1 MEVEAKFA
9 IPNRKV
15 YGQLTRVRELAG
27 FSLVPAGHAL
37 VADRYLDTDD
47 GRLQAAGYACRLRAD
62 EGAVIA
68 TLKGLGGAEGAV
80 HRRLEEEVRLTAWSP
95 DPTSWPESAARTLA
109 LELAGGAELR
119 PLFDLNQRRARADL
133 LDGDRRVGQLSLDR
147 VWLDL
152 TAPHR
157 PVRSGSYHELEI
169 ELTPAGTEADL
180 AVIAGELAT
189 VWGLLPESRSKFE
202 RGLALV
208 QIQRAE
214 TAQFEA
220 ARPALEAHATGAEPE
235 LARRAAVLLAYAD
248 GLPMREAALRG
259 GLSIGRARYWLRAF
273 RAKQMAI
280 FGAPKADSDHT
291 ARVDAHAA
299 AGATTDASPQVPGT
313 SEVPG
318 TWGEL
323 LRADVS
329 EAAGGQGTAQPAPAP
344 AALLS
349 VAAFCREHGVDM
361 AHGRFVAAQARL
373 LFDALRPVHGLPGK
387 RRRLLKQA
395 ALLHTLAAAQDPK
408 RSGEA
413 GRDLILA
420 QPLRGVS
427 TADRLALACI
437 TAFNRDKVRPK
448 REPTMN
454 ALDEQSRP
462 QVLALTALL
471 RVAEALDFSRTQ
483 TTEIQSLEGL
493 DASRCE
499 VVVSGPHAEMDAL
512 HATGR
517 ADFWYEQFQQELV
530 FLPVAAGDRKIATA
544 GERPADDAA
553 LAVITSAVTAETP
566 AGAPPLTLPAPPLPE
581 AQPLLSDEPMSEAGR
596 KVIHFH
602 FGRMLYHEPGTR
614 LGEDPEALHD
624 MRVATR
630 RMRAAFQLFAP
641 YYEAKT
647 IKPLGRALRRTGRTL
662 GAVRDLDV
670 LLGKAHAHAASLPAE
685 QADGLAPLLADWQA
699 RREVAR
705 RQMLDYLDSDDYRQ
719 FVSAFERFL
728 TTPGAGAVAIPAGEP
743 TPRQACHIVPQIILA
758 RFEQVRAFE
767 PIVGSSAPG
776 SADGAP
782 VEMLHRLRI
791 ECKGLRYAME
801 FFRELLGPEAA
812 GLIKQVVGVQ
822 DLLGELQ
829 DACVAE
835 SLIAEFLAQQ
845 RRKRRKQQEARL
857 DGVEAYLAAQQAIQ
871 TAQIARFPEPW
882 AALVGADFR
891 RGLMLALAA
900 V

>member
-9 IPNRKV
+9 IPNRQV
-15 YGQLTRVRELAG
+15 YIQLTRVRELAG

-37 VADRYLDTDD
+37 VADSYLDTAG

-62 EGAVIA
+62 AGAIVA
-68 TLKGLGGAEGAV
+68 TLKGLGGAEGAI
-80 HRRLEEEVRLTAWSP
+80 HRRREEEVRLAAWDS
-95 DPTSWPESAARTLA
+95 DPASWPESAARTLA

-119 PLFDLNQRRARADL
+119 SLFYLTQRRARGDL
-133 LDGDRRVGQLSLDR
+133 LDGDRRVVELSLDR
-147 VWLDL
+147 VRLEL
-152 TAPHR
+152 PGPGR
-157 PVRSGSYHELEI
+157 PVRSHYYELEA
-169 ELTPAGTEADL
+169 ELASTGTDADL
-180 AVIAGELAT
+180 AAITDELAT
-189 VWGLLPESRSKFE
+189 VWGLLPEPRSKFE
-202 RGLALV
+202 RGLALL
-208 QIQRAE
+208 QAQQAE
-214 TAQFEA
+214 TARFEA
-220 ARPALEAHATGAEPE
+220 ARPALEAHAKGANPE
-235 LARRAAVLLAYAD
+235 LARRAETLLAYAD
-248 GLPMREAALRG
+248 GLPMPEAALRG
-259 GLSIGRARYWLRAF
+259 GLSVGRARYWLRAF

-280 FGAPKADSDHT
+280 FGAPQA
-291 ARVDAHAA
+291 
-299 AGATTDASPQVPGT
+299 PGT

-318 TWGEL
+318 TWG
-323 LRADVS
+323 AIFKTDAS
-329 EAAGGQGTAQPAPAP
+329 EAAGGRGTAQPAPAP

-395 ALLHTLAAAQDPK
+395 ALLHTLGSAQDPD
-408 RSGEA
+408 RGGEA

-448 REPTMN
+448 REPTMS
-454 ALDEQSRP
+454 ALDEKSRP
-462 QVLALTALL
+462 QALALTALL

-483 TTEIQSLEGL
+483 STEIQSLEGL
-493 DASRCE
+493 DASRSE
-499 VVVSGPHAEMDAL
+499 VVVFGPHAEMDAL

-517 ADFWYEQFQQELV
+517 GDFWYEQFQQELV

-544 GERPADDAA
+544 GEKPADDAA

-566 AGAPPLTLPAPPLPE
+566 NGATPLTPPAPPLPE
-581 AQPLLSDEPMSEAGR
+581 AQPLLADEPMSEAGR
-596 KVIHFH
+596 KVIHLH

-647 IKPLGRALRRTGRTL
+647 IKPLGKALRRTGRTL

-670 LLGKAHAHAASLPAE
+670 LLGKAHAHAAGLPAE
-685 QADGLAPLLADWQA
+685 QADGLAALLADWQA

-705 RQMLDYLDSDDYRQ
+705 RQMLDYLDSDDYRE
-719 FVSAFERFL
+719 FVSGFERFL

-743 TPRQACHIVPQIILA
+743 TPHQVCHIVPQIILA

-812 GLIKQVVGVQ
+812 GLIKQVVGMQ

-871 TAQIARFPEPW
+871 AAQIARFPEPW
-882 AALVGADFR
+882 AALLGADFR
-891 RGLMLALAA
+891 RALMLALAA
-900 V
+900 M